1 MAVSRQRKVK
11 DIQARLAAQ
20 RAEQD
25 RRIAE
30 LVATWHVATE
40 EETEA
45 RATLAAAV
53 AERHRLVR
61 CIAEENVAVDDMAA
75 LFEVTEDD
83 VKKMLRAAK
92 QSQRRARAAHETAAT
107 AEPHGAE
114 PDAHRP
120 VESSVPDLS
129 ERAGCGV

>member
-53 AERHRLVR
+53 AERHRLVL

-83 VKKMLRAAK
+83 VKKMLR
-92 QSQRRARAAHETAAT
+92 AAT